1 MRPATKL
8 IRTQLASGAT
18 AAFEEDETDIFSSDL
33 LHGNEAGKSMDVD
46 ISEQVESVDDDV
58 ATETVGENEN
68 VEVSE
73 GDL

>member
-1 MRPATKL
+1 
-8 IRTQLASGAT
+8 
-18 AAFEEDETDIFSSDL
+18 
-33 LHGNEAGKSMDVD
+33 MDVD